1 MRAGPGR
8 VAAAVLLPPLGVYL
22 HRGPGRQFA
31 IACGMTVLG
40 FLPGVGYALITL
52 FKPEAHEASVH
63 RHEPAPVAA

>member
-1 MRAGPGR
+1 MQASPGR
-8 VAAAVLLPPLGVYL
+8 VAAAVFLPPLGVYL

-52 FKPEAHEASVH
+52 LKPDGPEAVRTEQ
-63 RHEPAPVAA
+63 PAVA